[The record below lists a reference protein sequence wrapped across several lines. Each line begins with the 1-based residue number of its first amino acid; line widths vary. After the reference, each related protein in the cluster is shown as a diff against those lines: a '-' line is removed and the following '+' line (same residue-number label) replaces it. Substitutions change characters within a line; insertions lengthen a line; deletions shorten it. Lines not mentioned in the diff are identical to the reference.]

1 MKVCNLQFVVLL
13 FLVAPLLKCF
23 QTPLCYPFL
32 YLRTRLRNASHADY
46 WDTWKWNYNIRDSWF
61 VIFVVCE
68 SCLGPPSPPPSL
80 YDPLHSTSWLN
91 WQTNNNQGC
100 ALRAPGHLRR
110 LTFGLGRLK
119 IFLGR
124 QPGDLLVLFSWFT
137 VKKQKENVVQ
147 SRTHWYSKVIP
158 REFTCNIIIDFDRD
172 KLHSFRF

>member
-32 YLRTRLRNASHADY
+32 YLRTRLRNASQADY

-124 QPGDLLVLFSWFT
+124 PARWPAGVVFLIYS
-137 VKKQKENVVQ
+137 QKAKRNCC
-147 SRTHWYSKVIP
+147 SIAHALIFKG
-158 REFTCNIIIDFDRD
+158 
-172 KLHSFRF
+172 HSTWIHM

>member
-1 MKVCNLQFVVLL
+1 MLHMLIIGIRENEIIIFV
-13 FLVAPLLKCF
+13 
-23 QTPLCYPFL
+23 
-32 YLRTRLRNASHADY
+32 
-46 WDTWKWNYNIRDSWF
+46 IRDSWF

-80 YDPLHSTSWLN
+80 YDPLHNTSWLN

-124 QPGDLLVLFSWFT
+124 PARRPAGVVFLIYSQKTKRKCCSGHFVFTRRLNVAITRALLTSGLRSRVLFS
-137 VKKQKENVVQ
+137 
-147 SRTHWYSKVIP
+147 SKVAL
-158 REFTCNIIIDFDRD
+158 N
-172 KLHSFRF
+172 KHSGYIFQGTVQ

>member
-1 MKVCNLQFVVLL
+1 MKVCNLQFVVPL

-68 SCLGPPSPPPSL
+68 SCLGPASPPPSL
-80 YDPLHSTSWLN
+80 YDALHNTSWLN

-124 QPGDLLVLFSWFT
+124 PARRPAGVVFLIYSQKAKRKCCSIAHALIFKGHFT
-137 VKKQKENVVQ
+137 WI
-147 SRTHWYSKVIP
+147 HM
-158 REFTCNIIIDFDRD
+158 
-172 KLHSFRF
+172 

>member
-1 MKVCNLQFVVLL
+1 MLHMLIIGIRENEIIIFV
-13 FLVAPLLKCF
+13 
-23 QTPLCYPFL
+23 
-32 YLRTRLRNASHADY
+32 
-46 WDTWKWNYNIRDSWF
+46 IRDSWF

-124 QPGDLLVLFSWFT
+124 PARWPAGVVFLIYS
-137 VKKQKENVVQ
+137 QKAKRKCC
-147 SRTHWYSKVIP
+147 SIAHALIFKGHSTWIP
-158 REFTCNIIIDFDRD
+158 REFTCNIIIDFVFDFN
-172 KLHSFRF
+172 SFSK